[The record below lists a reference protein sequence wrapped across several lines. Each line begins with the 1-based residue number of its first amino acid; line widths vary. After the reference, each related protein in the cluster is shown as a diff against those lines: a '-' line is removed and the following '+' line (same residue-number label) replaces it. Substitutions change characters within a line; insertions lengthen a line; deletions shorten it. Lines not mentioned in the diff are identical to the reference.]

1 VRFRIVGRFFIAPVM
16 LLALPVLASAQEI
29 SYGVKAGFNIA
40 SLKVSFDEVDV
51 TGDGRAGLL
60 IGAFVA
66 RDFNP
71 NFGIQFEGLFTQK
84 GTEFAAEDNLF
95 DDDASIKLNYIEFPV
110 LARASFP
117 AATAT
122 FRLLAGPTFGFKA
135 SQSVEVGNVELEADE
150 VPLKSFDLGLAL
162 GGAVEIR
169 QFIIDARYT
178 WGLTDINDGEDP
190 DEPTVK
196 NNAFSVSFGWRF

>member
-1 VRFRIVGRFFIAPVM
+1 VRFRTVGGFFIVPLM

-29 SYGVKAGFNIA
+29 SYGIKGGFNIA
-40 SLKVSFDEVDV
+40 SLKVSFDDVDL

-71 NFGIQFEGLFTQK
+71 NVGMQFEGLFTQK

-110 LARASFP
+110 LARVSFP
-117 AATAT
+117 AAAAT
-122 FRLLAGPTFGFKA
+122 VRLLAGPTFGFKA
-135 SQSVEVGNVELEADE
+135 SQSVEVGNDELDADE